1 MLALDTSGKLN
12 DFPIV
17 VAVSKVDK
25 TKIINELREKVRKRS
40 AGIASRRRI
49 KSSDLTDEELEWFI
63 NRIDFPFKAVECDSL
78 QYRTFKL
85 HENLTDFRHAEMLR
99 FSCILYQQRK
109 KWKFEFL
116 SLLYYAGISG
126 MAKSDEEI
134 LIDKDYDS
142 VSMQFIEVML
152 KDLMLKWNNI
162 HVKISIAEKD
172 DAIVAADL
180 IAGAARRGLIS
191 SVKANVIESAIRFYK
206 K

>member
-1 MLALDTSGKLN
+1 MLVLDTSGKLS
-12 DFPIV
+12 DFPII
-17 VAVSKVDK
+17 VAVSKVNK
-25 TKIINELREKVRKRS
+25 TQIIGELREKVRKRS

-63 NRIDFPFKAVECDSL
+63 NRIDFPFKVVECDSL
-78 QYRTFKL
+78 QYRAFKL
-85 HENLTDFRHAEMLR
+85 
-99 FSCILYQQRK
+99 LYQQRK

-162 HVKISIAEKD
+162 HARISIAEKD

>member
-25 TKIINELREKVRKRS
+25 NQSINELREKIRNRN

-49 KSSDLTDEELEWFI
+49 KSNDLTDEELEWFL
-63 NRIDFPFKAVECDSL
+63 NRIDFPFRVVECDSL

-85 HENLTDFRHAEMLR
+85 
-99 FSCILYQQRK
+99 LYQQRRM
-109 KWKFEFL
+109 WKFEFL
-116 SLLYYAGISG
+116 AFLYYACVSG
-126 MAKSDEEI
+126 LAKDNEEI

-142 VSMQFIEVML
+142 ASMEFLENML
-152 KDLMLKWNNI
+152 KTLLLKNNI
-162 HVKISIAEKD
+162 KIKISIVEKD

-180 IAGAARRGLIS
+180 IAGAARRGLVS
-191 SVKANVIESAIRFYK
+191 AVKTNIIELAVRFYK